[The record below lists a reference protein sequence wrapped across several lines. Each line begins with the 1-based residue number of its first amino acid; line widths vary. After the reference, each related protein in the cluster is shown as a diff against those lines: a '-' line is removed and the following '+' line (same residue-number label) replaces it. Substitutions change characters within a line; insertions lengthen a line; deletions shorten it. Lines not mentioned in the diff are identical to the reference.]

1 MIKKL
6 FLVFAFAAFMFT
18 SCSKNYD
25 FNNLDGVDVDGEI
38 MLSLA
43 SASYTFPELLKQFK
57 VDTLL
62 SFDGDGGMHFLFNY
76 DLENV
81 VEGEKILCYKDAD
94 LSCDFT
100 IPNPYPFVLPE
111 PIDTTVFFTQCVS
124 LESDNIGVLM
134 AEIRSGRFDFEISSN
149 IAHLKQVVVHSPE
162 FEDADGNEL
171 QLVYNPSIGQNSMD
185 LTGLRFEADEENTIH
200 FVYEVSFTMQDNTMP
215 ELTFESALHV
225 ADIHVREMVGWVK
238 NYASNNVLDT
248 TFKMLSDKFCGV
260 AEMCAAKI
268 RLMER
273 NGFQLEARL
282 RLDTALVWGEDV
294 PPYQVFN
301 EMPVVVDV
309 PSSPVFREVFCET
322 VRGKLNLTSDNI
334 YATGV
339 FVLNPD
345 GMTDVVTVSDTSTI
359 DVKADVDVPCSF
371 NVSQL
376 LCVDTVEMNLAN
388 ASLPEV
394 IEEIVLDF
402 GFLTDMPFDM
412 SISAYMYDSVNMMVT
427 DTLAI
432 DEKMRGSF
440 DGSQVES
447 EIIIQ
452 AIDDRV
458 DKILKSNQIIL
469 NFVLDTDSHDVAL
482 NKDQKL
488 SWNVK
493 AAVKYNG
500 NVEFSKSSENE

>member
-1 MIKKL
+1 MKKRL
-6 FLVFAFAAFMFT
+6 LLALACFAFLLT
-18 SCSKNYD
+18 SCSKRYD
-25 FNNLDGVDVDGEI
+25 FSDLDGADVNGEI
-38 MLSLA
+38 VFPLA
-43 SASYTFPELLKQFK
+43 SASYTFPDLLKQFK
-57 VDTLL
+57 VDSLL
-62 SFDGDGGMHFLFNY
+62 SFDEDGGMHFLFNY

-94 LSCDFT
+94 LSCGFT

-111 PIDTTVFFTQCVS
+111 PIDTTVFFTHSVS

-134 AEIRSGRFDFEISSN
+134 AEIRSGHFDFEISSN
-149 IAHLKQVVVHSPE
+149 IARLNQVVVRSPE
-162 FEDADGNEL
+162 FKDADGNEL
-171 QLVYNPSIGQNSMD
+171 QLVYDTSIGQNSMD
-185 LTGLRFEADEENTIH
+185 LTGMHFETDEENTIH
-200 FVYEVSFTMQDNTMP
+200 FVYEVSFTMLDDMLP

-225 ADIHVREMVGWVK
+225 ADIHIREMVGWVK
-238 NYASNNVLDT
+238 NYASNSALDT
-248 TFKMLSDKFCGV
+248 TFKMLSDNFCGV

-268 RLMER
+268 RLWER
-273 NGFQLEARL
+273 NGFQLDARL
-282 RLDTALVWGEDV
+282 RLDTALLWGEDV

-301 EMPVVVDV
+301 EVPVVVDV
-309 PSSPVFREVFCET
+309 PSSPAFQEVFCET
-322 VRGKLNLTSDNI
+322 VRGKLNMTSDNV

-359 DVKADVDVPCSF
+359 DVKADIDIPCSF
-371 NVSQL
+371 NVNQL
-376 LCVDTVEMNLAN
+376 LCVDTVGMNLAN

-402 GFLTDMPFDM
+402 NFLTDMPFDM
-412 SISAYMYDSVNMMVT
+412 SISAYMYDSVNMMVM

-432 DEKMRGSF
+432 DEKVRGSF

-469 NFVLDTDSHDVAL
+469 NFILDTDSHDVVL
-482 NKDQKL
+482 NKNQNL
-488 SWNVK
+488 FWNVK
-493 AAVKYNG
+493 AAVKCDG
-500 NVEFSKSSENE
+500 NVEF